1 MLLNTEVLIF
11 ENFLKAKTVKITA
24 SQIAKNKKL
33 NQKTVSNHL
42 NKLENEKILD
52 YDFQGRN
59 KLFFLNKDNFEIT
72 KKYCQIIEE
81 LKTINLFKKK
91 LILKEIAQK
100 INPHIKGIALFF
112 GSYIKNKEKEYSDFD
127 VLIIGKCNESKID
140 QISKLYGINIEVK
153 IFPRF
158 EEDILLEEAIK
169 NHICIKNT
177 EQFITNF
184 LQWIN

>member
-11 ENFLKAKTVKITA
+11 EEFLRGKTIKITA
-24 SQIAKNKKL
+24 SQIAKNKRL

-52 YDFQGRN
+52 YEFQGRN

-81 LKTINLFKKK
+81 LKTINKFKEKI
-91 LILKEIAQK
+91 ILKEIAQK
-100 INPHIKGIALFF
+100 ITPHIKGTAIFF
-112 GSYIKNKEKEYSDFD
+112 GSYVKNKEKEDSDFD
-127 VLIIGKCNESKID
+127 VLIIGKCNEDKID
-140 QISKLYGINIEVK
+140 QISKFYGINIEVK
-153 IFPRF
+153 IFPKF

-169 NHICIKNT
+169 NHVCIKNT
-177 EQFITNF
+177 EQFITEF